1 MTGSSTHISVLRHCF
16 AWMLLTL
23 AFASYAEPTV
33 VRVVTDN
40 NYPPYVVTGSDG
52 LAEGY
57 VVDLWKLWERK
68 TGVPVEFKAM
78 QWSEAQRALRDQQA
92 DVIDMI
98 FRTPVR
104 EQLYDYSKPYATLPV
119 SIYVDSS
126 IHGVHDIR
134 SLSGFSIGVQRGD
147 ACVDMLTN
155 QGVSSLVAYP
165 NYEEILAAGKAGQIK
180 MFCMDDDPA
189 NYYLYL
195 HRDKVDFT
203 RAFKLYEGQFHWAVN
218 KGDVA
223 TFDLVNRGM
232 NLITTEERAAL
243 REKWFNH
250 PFAFRPYL
258 RIVLMILLAAL
269 GVVSAAG
276 FWIWTLRRSVSNRT
290 AEIQHK
296 HQQLEAVAR
305 ELRVEKALLRAIIES
320 SPDAM
325 LLKSPEGVYLD
336 CNAGALALSQMTREH
351 ILGKTDQELFPD
363 ERFVHFVRS
372 SDREVLRSG
381 KPLQYETS
389 VAAPDGSV
397 HDIEV
402 FKALVNDVHG
412 APAGVLTVVRDI
424 TERRLAERE
433 LRIAS
438 VAFESHDGMII
449 ANAQGIIERV
459 NSAFT
464 RISGYL
470 PHEAIGQSHR
480 LLQSGLHPRKFY
492 KQQWHDLRRD
502 GYWHGEIVNQHRDGH
517 LYTARLSISKVT
529 DAEGKSM
536 HYIGHLQDITAEKAA
551 HALAEHL
558 RLFDPL
564 TDLPNRQL
572 IEARMTHALAKTRE
586 LHTFGA
592 LMMINLDFFQKVND
606 TLGHGIGDR
615 LLTEMAQ
622 RIRSLSRD
630 GDTVGR
636 FSGDSFVLIAENIG
650 ANLAEATSRSQELAE
665 TIRQRVKVPVMF
677 EEHRLA
683 CTASIGVTL
692 FCERQTSTDVM
703 LRQAEL
709 AMYRSKT
716 TGRDTVRLFEDSMQA
731 EIDRRSW
738 LENDLR
744 EAIER
749 QQFVLYYQLQVD
761 VHGKPIGAE
770 ALLRWN
776 HPTRGLVPP
785 ADFIPLAEE
794 TGLIEAIGGWALAA
808 ACRQLALWACQ
819 PEMRQLTIAVN
830 ISPRQFKSAHFV
842 EDIVAEVQSTGASA
856 NKLKLEVTESM
867 AIDDFAD
874 SLAKL
879 QALRASG
886 FRISLDDFGTGN
898 SSLNYLTKLPLTQ
911 LKIDKSFVDDLPN
924 SHRDAMVA
932 QTIIAMGRGLELD
945 VIAEG
950 VESEAQYRFLVGLGC
965 QAFQGYFF
973 GRPQPVD
980 AFEASL
986 KATPTHEAPP

>member
-1 MTGSSTHISVLRHCF
+1 MHACLKPLWAGRRWF
-16 AWMLLTL
+16 AGLLLFVAAT
-23 AFASYAEPTV
+23 AHAEPAV
-33 VRVVTDN
+33 LRVVTDN
-40 NYPPYVVTGSDG
+40 NYPPYVITRSDG

-57 VVDLWKLWERK
+57 IVDLWKLWERK
-68 TGVPVEFKAM
+68 TGVLVELKAM
-78 QWSEAQRALRDQQA
+78 QWSEAQSALRDHQA

-98 FRTPVR
+98 FRTPAR

-126 IHGVHDIR
+126 IHGVQGIR
-134 SLSGFSIGVQRGD
+134 SLSGFAIGVQRGD

-155 QGVSSLVAYP
+155 QGVSRLVAYP
-165 NYEEILAAGKAGQIK
+165 NYEEILAAGKAGEIK

-195 HRDKVDFT
+195 HRDQVRFA

-218 KGDVA
+218 RGDTA

-232 NLITTEERAAL
+232 SLITAEEREAL

-269 GVVSAAG
+269 SVVSAAG
-276 FWIWTLRRSVSNRT
+276 FWIWMLRRSVRSRT

-296 HQQLEAVAR
+296 HQQLEAAAR
-305 ELRVEKALLRAIIES
+305 ELGVEQALLRAIVES

-325 LLKSPEGVYLD
+325 FLKSPEGVYLD
-336 CNAGALALSQMTREH
+336 CNAGALALLNMTREQ
-351 ILGKTDQELFPD
+351 ILGKTDNELFPD
-363 ERFVHFVRS
+363 GNFVHAIRCN
-372 SDREVLRSG
+372 DLEVLRSG
-381 KPLQYETS
+381 KPLRYESS
-389 VAAPDGSV
+389 VAAPNGSV
-397 HDIEV
+397 RDLDVIQV
-402 FKALVNDVHG
+402 LVNAVHG
-412 APAGVLTVVRDI
+412 APAGVLTIIRDI
-424 TERRLAERE
+424 TERQLAERE

-449 ANAQGIIERV
+449 ADAQGIIERV

-470 PHEAIGQSHR
+470 PQEAVGKSHKF
-480 LLQSGLHPRKFY
+480 LQSGLHSRQFY
-492 KQQWHDLRRD
+492 QEQWQALSRD
-502 GYWHGEIVNQHRDGH
+502 GYWHGEIVNQHRDGR
-517 LYTARLSISKVT
+517 LYTARLSITKVT
-529 DAEGKSM
+529 DAEGQTM
-536 HYIGHLQDITAEKAA
+536 RYIGHIQDITSEKEA
-551 HALAEHL
+551 HALVEHL

-572 IEARMTHALAKTRE
+572 IAARMTHALTKSRE
-586 LHTFGA
+586 LHALGA
-592 LMMINLDFFQKVND
+592 VMMIDLDFFQKVND

-615 LLTEMAQ
+615 LLIEVAQ
-622 RIRSLSRD
+622 RIHSVTRE
-630 GDTVGR
+630 GDTLGR

-650 ANLAEATSRSQELAE
+650 ADPTEATRLSQELAE
-665 TIRQRVKVPVMF
+665 VVRQTINTPLVL
-677 EEHRLA
+677 EGHRLI
-683 CTASIGVTL
+683 CSASIGVTL
-692 FCERQTSTDVM
+692 LSGHQVSSDVI

-709 AMYRSKT
+709 AMYRCKAE
-716 TGRDTVRLFEDSMQA
+716 GRNTVRFFEDSMQA
-731 EIDRRSW
+731 EIDLRSQ
-738 LENDLR
+738 LESDLR
-744 EAIER
+744 EAIDR
-749 QQFVLYYQLQVD
+749 QQFALHYQLQVD
-761 VHGKPIGAE
+761 VHGQPIGAE

-776 HPTRGLVPP
+776 HPGRGTVPP

-794 TGLIEAIGGWALAA
+794 TGLIEPIGRWVLAA

-819 PEMRQLTIAVN
+819 PETCQLTMAVN

-842 EDIVAEVQSTGASA
+842 EDIVAEVQRAGASP
-856 NKLKLEVTESM
+856 NKLKLEVTESL

-874 SLAKL
+874 SIFKL
-879 QALRASG
+879 QALKASG
-886 FRISLDDFGTGN
+886 FKISLDDFGTGN

-911 LKIDKSFVDDLPN
+911 LKIDKSFVDDLPA
-924 SHRDAMVA
+924 SDRDAMVA
-932 QTIIAMGRGLELD
+932 QTIIAMGRGLVLD

-950 VESEAQYRFLVGLGC
+950 VESEAQYRSLVDLGC

-973 GRPQPVD
+973 GRPQPVE

-986 KATPTHEAPP
+986 KAIQTHEAPP